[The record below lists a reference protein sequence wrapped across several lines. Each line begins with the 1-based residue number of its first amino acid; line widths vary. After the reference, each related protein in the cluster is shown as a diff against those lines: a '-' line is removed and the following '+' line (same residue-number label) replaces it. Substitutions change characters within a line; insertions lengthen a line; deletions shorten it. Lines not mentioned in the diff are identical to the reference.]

1 MSDFSLNRIRILK
14 TGLARVERYIDMTV
28 PENIL
33 FFEKLAQPGTQ
44 LKLKRVKDRPEDPF
58 RIEVFSEDDRF
69 LGRVTVG
76 KNETAARLMDAG
88 FSVVA
93 IVNES
98 MPVHDSDL
106 PKKMLDS
113 VGTESIGWDEKSRTA
128 VRYEDCNLPY
138 SLYLEDR

>member
-88 FSVVA
+88 FPVVA

-98 MPVHDSDL
+98 MPVHDSEL
-106 PKKMLDS
+106 PKKMLDP
-113 VGTESIGWDEKSRTA
+113 VGTESIGWDEHSRTA
-128 VRYEDCNLPY
+128 ARYADCNLPY

>member
-1 MSDFSLNRIRILK
+1 MADFSLNRIRILK
-14 TGLARVERYIDMTV
+14 TGLAGVERYIDMTV
-28 PENIL
+28 PENVL

-88 FSVVA
+88 LSVVA

-106 PKKMLDS
+106 PQKLLDPVETDS
-113 VGTESIGWDEKSRTA
+113 KGWDERSRTEA
-128 VRYEDCNLPY
+128 RYEDCNLPY